1 MDSKKQGYVVESV
14 VYRILQKRPEEKLD
28 AGVVIWTHVYANSE
42 DEAKIMA
49 EDQVRRDFVVDEY
62 RFVGIEKSE
71 SWMTKRLAE
80 SADSMLMQEFP
91 LL

>member
-28 AGVVIWTHVYANSE
+28 AGVGIWTHVYANSE

-49 EDQVRRDFVVDEY
+49 EDQVRRDFIVDEY
-62 RFVGIEKSE
+62 RFIGIEKSE

>member
-71 SWMTKRLAE
+71 SWMIKRLAE

>member
-1 MDSKKQGYVVESV
+1 MDFKKQGYVVESV

-71 SWMTKRLAE
+71 SWMAKRLAE

>member
-1 MDSKKQGYVVESV
+1 
-14 VYRILQKRPEEKLD
+14 
-28 AGVVIWTHVYANSE
+28 
-42 DEAKIMA
+42 MA
-49 EDQVRRDFVVDEY
+49 EDQVRRDFVVDKY

-71 SWMTKRLAE
+71 SWMAERLAE

>member
-1 MDSKKQGYVVESV
+1 MDSKKQGYIVESV

-42 DEAKIMA
+42 DEAKTMA
-49 EDQVRRDFVVDEY
+49 EYQVRRDFVVDKY

-71 SWMTKRLAE
+71 SWMAERLAE

>member
-1 MDSKKQGYVVESV
+1 MDFKKQGYVVESV

-71 SWMTKRLAE
+71 SWMAERLAE

-91 LL
+91 FL